1 MQCHH
6 RLFSESS
13 ACDPALRAGDSD
25 HVATAL
31 ERPQRGAQTHAGAWR
46 MAGRTLCAGAPH
58 ACSSRCVYP
67 RCLSPPG
74 GTCSARLCVS
84 PSPVLTEEPGP
95 GTHRHGMS
103 VDVRVTGTH
112 ASCSRPHGWAH
123 THGNRVRLGR
133 PLLRAQVSASESS
146 AVTCRDPTLR
156 KHLRVPLFPGF
167 RTLPSRRATSD
178 GGERSA
184 AVASRRAQVALAWRA
199 PRTCVEMYVRYIS
212 EKLGERRKHRV
223 KSQKCT

>member
-1 MQCHH
+1 
-6 RLFSESS
+6 
-13 ACDPALRAGDSD
+13 
-25 HVATAL
+25 
-31 ERPQRGAQTHAGAWR
+31 

-58 ACSSRCVYP
+58 ARSSRCVYP

-84 PSPVLTEEPGP
+84 PSPVLPGEPGP

-146 AVTCRDPTLR
+146 AVTCRDPTLQ

-178 GGERSA
+178 GGGFA
-184 AVASRRAQVALAWRA
+184 ARTGHAGVARPSNLRGDVCALHLRKAGGK
-199 PRTCVEMYVRYIS
+199 TKTSSQKSEMYVNAKKKQIS
-212 EKLGERRKHRV
+212 SARHSIGKKQLPSVTFSPGSFLCLWR
-223 KSQKCT
+223 